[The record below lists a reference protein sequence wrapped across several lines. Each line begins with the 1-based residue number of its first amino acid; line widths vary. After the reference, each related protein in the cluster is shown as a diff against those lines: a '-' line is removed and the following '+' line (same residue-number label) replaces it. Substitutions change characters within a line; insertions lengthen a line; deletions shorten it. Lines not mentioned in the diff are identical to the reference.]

1 MESQSPDFIGNGH
14 WGEKGVAIV
23 RALRNNK
30 NGTPITSCREIGP
43 PLEGLLLISD
53 LFLSRTGFGFMGYD
67 FVFNDSLKKDD
78 LLPCFLN
85 LVTDHNHSQEMECLL
100 EFIIQGS
107 GYELWDFYTS

>member
-1 MESQSPDFIGNGH
+1 MSYRKI
-14 WGEKGVAIV
+14 
-23 RALRNNK
+23 
-30 NGTPITSCREIGP
+30 CP
-43 PLEGLLLISD
+43 PLEGLLQISY

-85 LVTDHNHSQEMECLL
+85 LVTGYNHLQEMECLL

>member
-1 MESQSPDFIGNGH
+1 ML
-14 WGEKGVAIV
+14 WGEWSYYCLSTLQLEKWNSDHE
-23 RALRNNK
+23 LQK
-30 NGTPITSCREIGP
+30 NLPL
-43 PLEGLLLISD
+43 LEGLLQISY

-78 LLPCFLN
+78 LVPCFLN
-85 LVTDHNHSQEMECLL
+85 LVTDHNHLQEMECLL

>member
-1 MESQSPDFIGNGH
+1 MGAAGRVVLLLFKHSVTTKMELRS
-14 WGEKGVAIV
+14 WATEKI
-23 RALRNNK
+23 R
-30 NGTPITSCREIGP
+30 S
-43 PLEGLLLISD
+43 PLEGLLQISY
-53 LFLSRTGFGFMGYD
+53 LFLSRTVFGFMGYD

-85 LVTDHNHSQEMECLL
+85 LVTDHNHLQEMECLL

>member
-1 MESQSPDFIGNGH
+1 MGSIG
-14 WGEKGVAIV
+14 KGAVRRGGAIV
-23 RALRNNK
+23 QALEGYK
-30 NGTPITSCREIGP
+30 NRTQALSCRKMCS
-43 PLEGLLLISD
+43 PLEGLLQISY
-53 LFLSRTGFGFMGYD
+53 LFLSRTGFGFVGYD

-85 LVTDHNHSQEMECLL
+85 LVTDHNHLQEMECLL